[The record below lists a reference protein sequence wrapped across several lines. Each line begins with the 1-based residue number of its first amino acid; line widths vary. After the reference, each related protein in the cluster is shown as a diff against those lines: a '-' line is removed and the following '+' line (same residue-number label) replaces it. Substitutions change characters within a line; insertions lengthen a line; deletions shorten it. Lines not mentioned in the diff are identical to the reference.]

1 MNAYII
7 SIGDEL
13 LIGQTINT
21 NAAYIGERLSD
32 NNITIKKVAAIA
44 DDEKA
49 ILDEFKIAY
58 ETCEIILVSGGLGPT
73 HDDITRTCVVKFF
86 ETELIE
92 NKEVLENIEM
102 LFKKRNRKVTEL
114 NKAQAL
120 VPKISTPIMNPRGT
134 APGMWIDK
142 DDKFFVVMP
151 GVPYEMKGMMEDFVI
166 PSLTESLKNSGIV
179 IQRRILQ
186 TTGIP
191 ESTLAERLGNIDE
204 LLQGSQ
210 LAFLP
215 SIGGVKLR
223 ITTQAKS
230 EEEANSRLTE
240 IEQKIRAKAGRFI
253 FGKDNDSLETVVAK
267 LLTERDLKIATAE
280 SCTGGLIA
288 DTLTNISGSSN
299 YFERG
304 IVSYSN
310 ASKVELLRVDED
322 AIAEHGAVSLE
333 VAMQMA
339 AGIKATSGSDIGIA
353 VTGIMGP
360 TGATTE
366 KPVGLV
372 YIGYCDDNVC
382 TVKKFVFGNERLL
395 NKQRTLYA
403 ALDMVRKQL
412 LGISLDA

>member
-58 ETCEIILVSGGLGPT
+58 ETCEIVLVSGGLGPT

-92 NKEVLENIEM
+92 NAEVLENIEM

-120 VPKISTPIMNPRGT
+120 VPKISTPIRNPRGT

-353 VTGIMGP
+353 VTGIMG
-360 TGATTE
+360 
-366 KPVGLV
+366 
-372 YIGYCDDNVC
+372 
-382 TVKKFVFGNERLL
+382 
-395 NKQRTLYA
+395 
-403 ALDMVRKQL
+403 
-412 LGISLDA
+412 